1 MITSQGEKAKQLMHV
16 RWRHQKTNIASVA
29 AVLRWWVAVHAPADS
44 DEHHVRSLE
53 GARPLFRGPPDALLP
68 GWHEWESNY
77 AVEYQVATGSLG
89 DWRATGLSCET
100 TLL

>member
-16 RWRHQKTNIASVA
+16 TWRHQKTNTASVA

-44 DEHHVRSLE
+44 DEHHVRSIAHN
-53 GARPLFRGPPDALLP
+53 GVFRTQENAVLP

-77 AVEYQVATGSLG
+77 SAGQAGG
-89 DWRATGLSCET
+89 ADWRETGLSCET
-100 TLL
+100 THL

>member
-1 MITSQGEKAKQLMHV
+1 MHV
-16 RWRHQKTNIASVA
+16 RWTHQKTNTASAA
-29 AVLRWWVAVHAPADS
+29 AVLRWWFAADAPPDS

-53 GARPLFRGPPDALLP
+53 PVGVFRTEEDALLR
-68 GWHEWESNY
+68 GWHAWETNY
-77 AVEYQVATGSLG
+77 EYQVAAVSSG

>member
-1 MITSQGEKAKQLMHV
+1 MD
-16 RWRHQKTNIASVA
+16 
-29 AVLRWWVAVHAPADS
+29 APVDS

-53 GARPLFRGPPDALLP
+53 AAGVFRTQEDVLLP

-77 AVEYQVATGSLG
+77 AVDQVATGSLA

>member
-1 MITSQGEKAKQLMHV
+1 MD
-16 RWRHQKTNIASVA
+16 
-29 AVLRWWVAVHAPADS
+29 APADS
-44 DEHHVRSLE
+44 DEDHVRSLE
-53 GARPLFRGPPDALLP
+53 AAGVFRTQEDALLP

-77 AVEYQVATGSLG
+77 AVEYRAGQGS

>member
-1 MITSQGEKAKQLMHV
+1 MHD
-16 RWRHQKTNIASVA
+16 RWTHQKTNTASVA
-29 AVLRWWVAVHAPADS
+29 AVLRWWVAVDALADS

-53 GARPLFRGPPDALLP
+53 AAGVSRTQENALLP

-77 AVEYQVATGSLG
+77 AFEYGRQGP
-89 DWRATGLSCET
+89 DWRATGFRSKT

>member
-1 MITSQGEKAKQLMHV
+1 MHV
-16 RWRHQKTNIASVA
+16 RWRHQKTNTASVA
-29 AVLRWWVAVHAPADS
+29 AVLRWWVAVDAPADS
-44 DEHHVRSLE
+44 DEDHVRSLE
-53 GARPLFRGPPDALLP
+53 AAGVFRTQEDALLP

-77 AVEYQVATGSLG
+77 AVEYQAGQGS